1 VPNVAGSL
9 KENKILKNT
18 WLPLCLVRM
27 GSLISSTIEQKTG
40 KEGMDTSFEKADSVY
55 TDTVAEMPPT
65 RILAAG
71 FFFFF
76 PFSSFWAILFIKN
89 QLGNWGKW
97 R

>member
-1 VPNVAGSL
+1 
-9 KENKILKNT
+9 
-18 WLPLCLVRM
+18 M

-76 PFSSFWAILFIKN
+76 SLFLILGYFVYKKPVR
-89 QLGNWGKW
+89 QLGKMEIELEK
-97 R
+97 RLAKQLEKIQA